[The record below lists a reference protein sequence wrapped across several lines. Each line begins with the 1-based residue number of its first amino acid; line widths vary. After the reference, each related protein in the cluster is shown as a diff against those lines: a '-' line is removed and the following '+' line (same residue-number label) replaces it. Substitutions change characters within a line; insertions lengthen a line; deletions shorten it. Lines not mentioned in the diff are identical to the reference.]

1 MVKEKIDKP
10 KVSEMERY
18 EPGKIYKISGSDGWE
33 SICQVNAETG
43 KLEVVKDLEEVPKN
57 QKPSKEVQEV
67 IENIG
72 DKRRYVDIKGL
83 IEHTDFKE
91 SAIRYWIGLKKIPF
105 IKVGKL
111 IRFDLQKIDQWIDK
125 GAVKEKEVDK

>member
-10 KVSEMERY
+10 KVLKNEDY
-18 EPGKIYKISGSDGWE
+18 ELGKTCVISGSDGE
-33 SICQVNAETG
+33 EFLVQKNPETG
-43 KLEVVKDLEEVPKN
+43 KLEVINKSGEVQKN
-57 QKPSKEVQEV
+57 QEPPKEVQEV